1 MTPIRHKWKKK
12 TLEMPIPA
20 IHGSIKAN
28 NKYMQNDNKDKN
40 SSYLMHWHANNLYG
54 WVTSQKLSANNFILE
69 KNT

>member
-12 TLEMPIPA
+12 TSEMPIPA

-40 SSYLMHWHANNLYG
+40 SSYLMHWNANNLYG